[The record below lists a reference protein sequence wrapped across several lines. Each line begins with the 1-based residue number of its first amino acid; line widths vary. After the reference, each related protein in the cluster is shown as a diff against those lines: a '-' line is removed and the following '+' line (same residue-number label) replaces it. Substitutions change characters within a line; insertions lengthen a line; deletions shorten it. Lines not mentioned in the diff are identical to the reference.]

1 MWLIITPQKKNL
13 ANSGA
18 EETQQA
24 FALHFTRELAT
35 YGQQCVVSLVEQSG
49 KEKIIGDAFLEQIL
63 LLDEPRLLYATFD
76 FHQHWYANIWQSA
89 FQISLITI

>member
-1 MWLIITPQKKNL
+1 MWLIITPQKKIWRI
-13 ANSGA
+13 
-18 EETQQA
+18 QA
-24 FALHFTRELAT
+24 PRRLSRRSLST